1 MSIAAVPA
9 TLDRLLAY
17 LTACGGA
24 DRFEFHDYKG
34 EPDPLAAR
42 RFAEEVRDRFSEHIG
57 HDLHVE
63 QVANRITLRRTLAA

>member
-24 DRFEFHDYKG
+24 DRFEFHDFKG

-42 RFAEEVRDRFSEHIG
+42 QFAEEVRDRFHEHLG
-57 HDLHVE
+57 HDMLVE
-63 QVANRITLRRTLAA
+63 QVAHRITLKRIVSA